1 MRRNWRDEARTAIT
15 ELRGV
20 SHGAR
25 EAEMRMIARQLSG
38 HTDTSALRRAIAAH
52 EFLEH
57 LRFSRPTSYAHLEN
71 ASLSIVEIIA
81 RWFSFDQDG
90 ALQAAEGWANGI
102 GNVRTITK
110 AMIVARPAGYA
121 GKSGVALGRAYVVD
135 AKPIVMKAVDNLAKG
150 AILSGISARD
160 EATGQTID
168 FIFDLPNSGGR
179 LAVVVVG
186 PYSNKKLYLSR
197 SGDWVTRAFGLAWL
211 FDRVVLA
218 LPDSESLPEYQK
230 RISAIGRQLEEQNG
244 RLRRPPAIEVVHTDV
259 PKFNAEEEEF
269 LNELGSFAS

>member
-1 MRRNWRDEARTAIT
+1 
-15 ELRGV
+15 
-20 SHGAR
+20 
-25 EAEMRMIARQLSG
+25 MIARQLSG

-57 LRFSRPTSYAHLEN
+57 LRLSRPASYAHLEN

-110 AMIVARPAGYA
+110 AMIDARPPGYA
-121 GKSGVALGRAYVVD
+121 GKSGVELGRAYVAD
-135 AKPIVMKAVDNLAKG
+135 AKPIVMKAVDILANG
-150 AILSGISARD
+150 ATMSGISARD

-168 FIFDLPNSGGR
+168 FMFDLPNSGGR

-186 PYSNKKLYLSR
+186 PYTNKKLYLSR

-218 LPDSESLPEYQK
+218 LPDYDSLPEYQK
-230 RISAIGRQLEEQNG
+230 RISAIRRQLEERSG
-244 RLRRPPAIEVVHTDV
+244 RLRRPPAVEVVHTDV
-259 PKFNAEEEEF
+259 PKFNVEEEEF
-269 LNELGSFAS
+269 LNELGKFAS